1 MINYLVIGVCLI
13 LLIAVVYIAAKP
25 ISMGIEARRDL
36 KNLENEDAKKNNEIS
51 QINDDTINNSNLT
64 DEIIKLNNLKNEG
77 AITEDEFIKAKEKL
91 LS

>member
-1 MINYLVIGVCLI
+1 MINYLVIGLCLI
-13 LLIAVVYIAAKP
+13 LLVAVVYIAAKP

-36 KNLENEDAKKNNEIS
+36 KNLKNDDTEKNNEIN
-51 QINDDTINNSNLT
+51 QINDDTINNYNLS

-77 AITEDEFIKAKEKL
+77 AITEDEFIRAKEKL